1 MASNEGP
8 RTRVL
13 ISVDWFPP
21 AYQAG
26 GPIRSASNLAT
37 FLATTMEVRVVTG
50 AYDLGAT
57 EPLEG
62 VERGVWTEATPE
74 GCISGSLHVMYVEKP
89 GPGIGVWR
97 TLLREWQPD
106 FVHVNSLFS
115 LRFSLLP
122 LWASR
127 RLPGVQ
133 TIVAPR
139 GMLGAAAL
147 AIKPVKKRIFLAV
160 ARAGFR
166 GVRWHASTE
175 REAEEIR
182 LRFPSA
188 KVFVAQNLP
197 APPPTMGPPRPR
209 DRWVL
214 AVVGRIHPVKRVHVV
229 LEALAAYGGDHPW
242 ELHIVGPPEDAAYMN
257 QCRTAA
263 DACKYPVF
271 FHGGLAP
278 EAVGQVLDG
287 AHYLI
292 SPTQQE
298 NFGHAIVEAWSRG
311 CGVVISDQTPWRQ
324 LEAQGIG
331 WDGPVSDGA
340 WTRGLHQMLQ
350 LTPGE
355 WEAMSARARA
365 FYRSQVLDDQV
376 LAANQRIFEP

>member
-1 MASNEGP
+1 MP
-8 RTRVL
+8 
-13 ISVDWFPP
+13 
-21 AYQAG
+21 
-26 GPIRSASNLAT
+26 
-37 FLATTMEVRVVTG
+37 
-50 AYDLGAT
+50 
-57 EPLEG
+57 
-62 VERGVWTEATPE
+62 
-74 GCISGSLHVMYVEKP
+74 GSLRVMYVEKP
-89 GPGIGVWR
+89 GPGLGWWR
-97 TLLREWQPD
+97 ALLREWRPD

-115 LRFSLLP
+115 LRFALLP
-122 LWASR
+122 LWASQ

-133 TIVAPR
+133 RIVAPR

-147 AIKPVKKRIFLAV
+147 AIKPEKKRVFLAV
-160 ARAGFR
+160 ARAVFR
-166 GVRWHASTE
+166 GVRWHASTG

-182 LRFPSA
+182 LRFPNA
-188 KVFVAQNLP
+188 NVFVAQNLP
-197 APPPTMGPPRPR
+197 AQPPTMGPPRPR

-257 QCRTAA
+257 QCRAAA
-263 DACKYPVF
+263 DACKHPVF
-271 FHGGLAP
+271 FLGGLAP

-287 AHYLI
+287 AHFLL

-324 LEAQGIG
+324 LETRGIG

-355 WEAMSARARA
+355 WEALSARARA
-365 FYRSQVLDDQV
+365 FYRSQVLDEQV